1 MSRTEGRLDD
11 GSGDRSHPVNAGL
24 AGGEAVNPVE
34 PPAERSGRPAS
45 PRGEAQPDR
54 EQELWEQV
62 FCRENLTRALQRV
75 ERNKGAPGVDGMT
88 TTELRPWLNGHW
100 PGILRALEEG
110 TYQPSPVRRVMI
122 PKPDG
127 GERNLGVPTALD
139 RLIQQAIAQVL
150 TPIFDPTFSEYSYG
164 FRPTRS
170 AHQAV
175 RQARGYV
182 AEGYEWAVAV
192 DLDKFFDRVNHDKL
206 MARVARRVHDRRL
219 LRLIR
224 RYLEAGIMVD
234 GVKQGVEEGTP
245 QGSPLSPLLANIMLD
260 DLDRELERRGHRFVR
275 YADDL
280 RIHVRS
286 ERAGERVLAGLAEFI
301 ERRLKLKV
309 NREKSS
315 VKNANQATILGF
327 GFHRRDGE
335 IRVRIAPKALER
347 MHQRVRKLTAR
358 TWSVAMEE
366 RIKLINRYLTGW
378 GSYFGLA
385 ETPSTFERIDSWLRR
400 RLRQVRWI
408 EWKRPKARR
417 HNLIVLGSSPHD
429 ARRWAG
435 SGKGP
440 WRMSGS
446 PPLCRTLNNRYWE
459 ALGLQS
465 ISARWRRLRLA

>member
-1 MSRTEGRLDD
+1 MSRTEERPD
-11 GSGDRSHPVNAGL
+11 GGSDDRSHPANAGL
-24 AGGEAVNPVE
+24 TGGEGVNPAE

-45 PRGEAQPDR
+45 SKGKAQPDR
-54 EQELWEQV
+54 EQGLWEQV

-75 ERNKGAPGVDGMT
+75 ERNKGAPGVDGVT
-88 TTELRPWLNGHW
+88 TVELRPWLHGHW
-100 PGILRALEEG
+100 PEVRRKLDEG
-110 TYQPSPVRRVMI
+110 TYQPSPVRRVVI

-139 RLIQQAIAQVL
+139 RLIQQAIAQAL
-150 TPIFDPTFSEYSYG
+150 TPIFDPAFSEQSYG
-164 FRPTRS
+164 FRPARS

-175 RQARGYV
+175 RQATSYV

-192 DLDKFFDRVNHDKL
+192 DLEKFFDRVNHDKL

-245 QGSPLSPLLANIMLD
+245 QGSPLSPLLANITLD
-260 DLDRELERRGHRFVR
+260 DLDKELEQRGHRFVR
-275 YADDL
+275 YADDIRL
-280 RIHVRS
+280 HVRS
-286 ERAGERVLAGLAEFI
+286 ERAGERVLAGIAEFI
-301 ERRLKLKV
+301 EKRLKLKV
-309 NREKSS
+309 NRQKSS

-335 IRVRIAPKALER
+335 VRIRIAPKALER
-347 MHQRVRKLTAR
+347 LHQQVRELTAR
-358 TWSVAMEE
+358 TRSIAMEE
-366 RIKLINRYLTGW
+366 RIRLLNRYLTGW

-385 ETPSTFERIDSWLRR
+385 ETPSTFERIDSWLRH
-400 RLRQVRWI
+400 RLRQVRWT
-408 EWKRPKARR
+408 EWKRPTARQ
-417 HNLIVLGSSPHD
+417 HNLIVLGISPND

-435 SGKGP
+435 SGRGP
-440 WRMSGS
+440 WRMSNS
-446 PPLCRTLNNRYWE
+446 PPLSRALNNRYWE

-465 ISARWRRLRLA
+465 VSARWRRLRST

>member
-1 MSRTEGRLDD
+1 MPPWGFDGQGRKARADRAGVSRGRTTGGDRWPGRAEHQVSRTEERLDD

-62 FCRENLTRALQRV
+62 FCRETLTRALQRV

-88 TTELRPWLNGHW
+88 TAELRPWLHRHW
-100 PGILRALEEG
+100 PGVLRALEEG
-110 TYQPSPVRRVMI
+110 TYRPSPVRRVVI

-150 TPIFDPTFSEYSYG
+150 TTIFDPTFSEYSYG

-224 RYLEAGIMVD
+224 RYL
-234 GVKQGVEEGTP
+234 
-245 QGSPLSPLLANIMLD
+245 
-260 DLDRELERRGHRFVR
+260 
-275 YADDL
+275 
-280 RIHVRS
+280 
-286 ERAGERVLAGLAEFI
+286 
-301 ERRLKLKV
+301 

-335 IRVRIAPKALER
+335 VRIRIAPKALER

-366 RIKLINRYLTGW
+366 RVKLLNRYLTGW
-378 GSYFGLA
+378 GNYFGLA

-417 HNLIVLGSSPHD
+417 HNLIVLGSSLHD

>member
-1 MSRTEGRLDD
+1 VSRTEERLDD
-11 GSGDRSHPVNAGL
+11 GSRDRSHPANAGL

-34 PPAERSGRPAS
+34 PPAERSGRSAS
-45 PRGEAQPDR
+45 PKGEAQPDR
-54 EQELWEQV
+54 EQGLWEQV
-62 FCRENLTRALQRV
+62 FCRENLAWALQRV
-75 ERNKGAPGVDGMT
+75 ERNKGAPGVDGRT
-88 TTELRPWLNGHW
+88 TVELRPWLHRNW
-100 PGILRALEEG
+100 PDVRRALDEG
-110 TYQPSPVRRVMI
+110 TYQPSPVRRVVI
-122 PKPDG
+122 SKPDG
-127 GERNLGVPTALD
+127 GERNLGVPTTLD

-164 FRPTRS
+164 FRPGRS

-182 AEGYEWAVAV
+182 AEGYEWSVAV
-192 DLDKFFDRVNHDKL
+192 DLEKFFDRVHHDKL
-206 MARVARRVHDRRL
+206 MARVVRKVHDRRL
-219 LRLIR
+219 LRLVR
-224 RYLEAGIMVD
+224 RCLEAGIMVD

-275 YADDL
+275 YADDQ
-280 RIHVRS
+280 RIQVRS
-286 ERAGERVLAGLAEFI
+286 ERAGERILAGIAEFI

-335 IRVRIAPKALER
+335 VRIRIAPKALER
-347 MHQRVRKLTAR
+347 MRQRVRKLTAR
-358 TWSVAMEE
+358 LWSIAMEE
-366 RIKLINRYLTGW
+366 RIRLLNRYLIGW

-385 ETPSTFERIDSWLRR
+385 ETPSTFERLDSWIRR
-400 RLRQVRWI
+400 RLRQVRWK
-408 EWKRPKARR
+408 EWKCLKGRR
-417 HNLIVLGSSPHD
+417 RNLIALGSSLYD

-459 ALGLQS
+459 AMGLQS
-465 ISARWRRLRLA
+465 VSARWRRLRHA

>member
-1 MSRTEGRLDD
+1 MSSSLI
-11 GSGDRSHPVNAGL
+11 SRSLLRRRFETVFRSTRNS
-24 AGGEAVNPVE
+24 
-34 PPAERSGRPAS
+34 PARVFPQMCVT
-45 PRGEAQPDR
+45 PR
-54 EQELWEQV
+54 
-62 FCRENLTRALQRV
+62 
-75 ERNKGAPGVDGMT
+75 K
-88 TTELRPWLNGHW
+88 
-100 PGILRALEEG
+100 
-110 TYQPSPVRRVMI
+110 
-122 PKPDG
+122 

-224 RYLEAGIMVD
+224 RYMEAGIMVD
-234 GVKQGVEEGTP
+234 GVKLGVEEGTP

-260 DLDRELERRGHRFVR
+260 DLDRELEWRGHRFVR

-286 ERAGERVLAGLAEFI
+286 ERAGERALVGIARFI

-335 IRVRIAPKALER
+335 VRIRIAPKAMER
-347 MHQRVRKLTAR
+347 LHQRVRELTAR
-358 TWSVAMEE
+358 TRSIAMEE
-366 RIKLINRYLTGW
+366 RIRLLNGYMTGW
-378 GSYFGLA
+378 GNYFGLA
-385 ETPSTFERIDSWLRR
+385 ETPTTFERIDSWLRH
-400 RLRQVRWI
+400 RLRQVRWT
-408 EWKRPKARR
+408 EWKRPMARQ
-417 HNLIVLGSSPHD
+417 HNLVVLGISPHD

-440 WRMSGS
+440 
-446 PPLCRTLNNRYWE
+446 
-459 ALGLQS
+459 
-465 ISARWRRLRLA
+465 